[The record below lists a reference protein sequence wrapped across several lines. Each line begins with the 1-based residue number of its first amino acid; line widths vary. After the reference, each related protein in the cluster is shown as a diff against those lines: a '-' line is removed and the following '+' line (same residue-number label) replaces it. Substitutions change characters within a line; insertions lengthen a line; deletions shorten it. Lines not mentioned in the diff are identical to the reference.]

1 MDDFLTTVLILYIE
15 KEFVEKFT
23 ITPKKHRVP
32 LLINQF
38 ISILKLFFILIFFI
52 LIFFRIY
59 KYFHK
64 SFGILP
70 LKFLDGT
77 VVFTIKQVMKFA
89 RLTFKNFLLFFFCLE
104 NSFIHFSNFFI
115 IHLKMYLLASIM
127 CKIFLTFCNYPSPK
141 ININISYIINTSFLY

>member
-1 MDDFLTTVLILYIE
+1 MDDFLTNVLILYIE
-15 KEFVEKFT
+15 KEFAEKFT

-77 VVFTIKQVMKFA
+77 VVFTIKQVMKFT
-89 RLTFKNFLLFFFCLE
+89 RLTFKNFLLFCLSRELFHTLQISFNTFE
-104 NSFIHFSNFFI
+104 NVST
-115 IHLKMYLLASIM
+115 
-127 CKIFLTFCNYPSPK
+127 CKYNV
-141 ININISYIINTSFLY
+141 